1 MLEDEDER
9 NFAAASATVG
19 DLKFLDGDV
28 WADRLVSLLDHDVA
42 IVRRNIV
49 LSLRD
54 YVEAYPDDERQIIP
68 SLWND
73 GDEVV
78 QIRLRELLMRMDEIH
93 PDRFAKNLSSNQ
105 SASRHC
111 G

>member
-1 MLEDEDER
+1 M
-9 NFAAASATVG
+9 
-19 DLKFLDGDV
+19 
-28 WADRLVSLLDHDVA
+28 SLLDLDVA

-54 YVEAYPDDERQIIP
+54 YVDIYDERNHPFIMERRR
-68 SLWND
+68 W
-73 GDEVV
+73 VV
-78 QIRLRELLMRMDEIH
+78 QMSARIIDAYDEIH
-93 PDRFAKNLSSNQ
+93 PDRFAKNLLPNQ